1 MQHIFWYYNLIKLII
16 KGPIMQT
23 SNNIE
28 KALVKELG
36 TPFSSSLGINL
47 QEGKEKE
54 IFKWFLA
61 SVLFGKR
68 ISFRIAAKTYEQ
80 FKSCNV
86 LSPEAITNMGWDGLV
101 KILDDGGYVRYDFS
115 TASKLL
121 NLVKQ
126 LQQSYGTLTELH
138 KMAKNPKDLEN
149 RLMQFK
155 GIGPVTT
162 NIFLRELRVVWEKAD
177 PEPLDLVKKEAAKLG
192 IVLDKFHR
200 KTKRFIKLEAAMIRS
215 SKQKKENSPY
225 RTT

>member
-1 MQHIFWYYNLIKLII
+1 MKAS
-16 KGPIMQT
+16 K
-23 SNNIE
+23 NIE

-47 QEGKEKE
+47 QEGEEE

-68 ISFRIAAKTYEQ
+68 ISLRVAAKTYEQ

-86 LSPEAITNMGWDGLV
+86 LSPKAIANTGWDGLV
-101 KILDDGGYVRYDFS
+101 RILDDGGYVRYDFS

-121 NLVKQ
+121 DLVKQ

-138 KMAKNPKDLEN
+138 KKAKNPKDLEN

-162 NIFLRELRVVWEKAD
+162 NIFLRELRAVWKKAD
-177 PEPLDLVKKEAAKLG
+177 PEPLDLVKEEATKLG
-192 IVLDKFHR
+192 ITLDKFHR
-200 KTKRFIKLEAAMIRS
+200 KTKRFIKLEAALIRS
-215 SKQKKENSPY
+215 CKRSRSGTGGRADGGRRGKSGG
-225 RTT
+225 RRGRRRR